1 MDKKD
6 LQKEICEYIS
16 SNTENPADVIMDA
29 TNFICSIMERNTYAI
44 FQSDFGF
51 MNTDTPF
58 TMIVEKVKNS
68 VDDTLYKITFWSVD
82 WSSFNILEPDWVH
95 VAEKWDI
102 RDNLKVDIPEWDTL
116 TTKEIIEHPKFK
128 DRNYYGETTEST
140 NLFQSVHYILHK
152 EYGWNSLDEDEDDY
166 DCPCNPQTSGIVAVI
181 YREPELVK

>member
-6 LQKEICEYIS
+6 LQKEIREYIS

-51 MNTDTPF
+51 MDTDTPF
-58 TMIVEKVKNS
+58 TMIVEKVTKP
-68 VDDTLYKITFWSVD
+68 DGDITYQITYWSVD
-82 WSSFNILEPDWVH
+82 WSSFNILEPDWIH

-102 RDNLKVDIPEWDTL
+102 RNFLKDDIPEYSTL
-116 TTKEIIEHPKFK
+116 TAKEIIEHPKFR
-128 DRNYYGETTEST
+128 DNILYGKTEETTD
-140 NLFQSVHYILHK
+140 LFKTVHYILQE
-152 EYGWNSLDEDEDDY
+152 EYGWNSQEEEEWDDY
-166 DCPCNPQTSGIVAVI
+166 PCNPQTSGIVAVI